1 MRGGLIRTGITICV
15 VVTAVGSAVTAS
27 AQESGE
33 TAAARFGA
41 TVKAAVDLSPALQ
54 ARLADL
60 AADEAGANAEGG
72 AGTPWAEVQ
81 SEGWNF
87 SDGRPPNAQDSLRLG
102 LPFNW
107 PHQVSSA
114 RRLNDA
120 ASQRSVVSTRDAVL
134 AAARFSGEEWLRL
147 AADEERLQ
155 VVADR
160 LSMLDKAVAL
170 QRKRL
175 ELGEIAGTELMQ
187 LEMARAAEA
196 STRAAL
202 EAQAQASRKRLTVF
216 CGDRCRFPLVG
227 DLASLQQIGQ
237 SHPGVDVDSAVE
249 HAPEVRAAQSEQDVA
264 HARAELLAA
273 SVWGRPTLAA
283 EWEHFP
289 TIDGLPSYD
298 AMGLH
303 LTVPLPFGKAGRR
316 QRDEAAARAVAAQA
330 RAEAARREVR
340 ARVEGAAAI
349 ASGAED
355 RLNALAEVL
364 EALDRA
370 EVSLAEQFRLGATS
384 YLVFIDGLARL
395 DGIRLE
401 AIDAR
406 ESLLAAR
413 LQLAVVLDDSV
424 LFPMPPTEIESPEDT
439 P

>member
-1 MRGGLIRTGITICV
+1 MRGGLIRTAIVICV
-15 VVTAVGSAVTAS
+15 IVTVIGSAVPAPAQGSEES
-27 AQESGE
+27 A
-33 TAAARFGA
+33 ADRFGT
-41 TVKAAVDLSPALQ
+41 TVRAAVDLSPALQ

-81 SEGWNF
+81 SEGWDF
-87 SDGRPPNAQDSLRLG
+87 DDGRPPNAQDSLRLG

-107 PHQVSSA
+107 PHQVSRA
-114 RRLNDA
+114 HRLNDA
-120 ASQRSVVSTRDAVL
+120 ASQRSLVSTRDAVL
-134 AAARFSGEEWLRL
+134 AAARFSGVEWLRL
-147 AADEERLQ
+147 AACEERLR
-155 VVADR
+155 VAADR
-160 LSMLDKAVAL
+160 LSMLDKAVRL

-202 EAQAQASRKRLTVF
+202 EAQAQASRKRLTVY
-216 CGDRCRFPLVG
+216 CSDRCRFPLVG
-227 DLASLQQIGQ
+227 DLATLQQIGQ
-237 SHPGVDVDSAVE
+237 SHPEVNVDSAVE
-249 HAPEVRAAQSEQDVA
+249 HAPEVRAARSEQEVA
-264 HARAELLAA
+264 HARAELLAV
-273 SVWGRPTLAA
+273 SVWGRPALTA

-316 QRDEAAARAVAAQA
+316 QRDEAAARAMAAQA
-330 RAEAARREVR
+330 RAEAARREIR
-340 ARVEGAAAI
+340 ARVEGAAAV
-349 ASGAED
+349 AAGAEA
-355 RLNALAEVL
+355 RLAALAEVL
-364 EALDRA
+364 DGLDRA

-395 DGIRLE
+395 DGIQLE

-406 ESLLAAR
+406 ESLLSAR
-413 LQLAVVLDDSV
+413 LQLAVALDDST
-424 LFPMPPTEIESPEDT
+424 LFPMPPTQTEDSEDT